1 MFLGGIFCAFW
12 DILQKNRVGSFF
24 IWTLHMLCGIY
35 GVYVFNESR
44 TVMYIG
50 MGCYNRQQ
58 YYCDGNDDIVELLF
72 ILFV

>member
-1 MFLGGIFCAFW
+1 
-12 DILQKNRVGSFF
+12 
-24 IWTLHMLCGIY
+24 MLIEIGLSVIY
-35 GVYVFNESR
+35 YWIYVFNESR

-58 YYCDGNDDIVELLF
+58 YYCDGDDDIDELLF